1 MQAERLKMNLRQL
14 SRRLRDPALIQFVKF
29 GMVGA
34 ANTLL
39 SYLIINAS
47 YYVFHLH
54 EQLCN
59 LINFLIT
66 VLVSYLLN
74 SRFVFKPQEG
84 KAQLWYKALAKVYAS
99 YALTELVLVGLMLFV
114 QDRLLGIPHFIATFV
129 NLCVTIPLNFFLNKF
144 WAYRNNGKGQEN
156 PSADNGET

>member
-84 KAQLWYKALAKVYAS
+84 KALQQS
-99 YALTELVLVGLMLFV
+99 Y
-114 QDRLLGIPHFIATFV
+114 QQ
-129 NLCVTIPLNFFLNKF
+129 N
-144 WAYRNNGKGQEN
+144 QEF
-156 PSADNGET
+156 